1 METFNA
7 GSYTLSL
14 KKGSWGDF
22 DYFDGVH
29 TSLGM
34 KVLVFVA
41 KTESEPESLEPLKK
55 LRKLGFE
62 SVMKVFDLFYYDG
75 RLHVV
80 TEPEGPG
87 TLFDYFYT
95 LNRPLEPLRAIEV
108 VLPILEALEELH
120 NLGYAVGYL
129 DESVIFFMQGKRVKI
144 GGNWLIHLKNFS
156 KNGEFELDHTARN
169 EAKTR
174 DVARCGAILFRLMNQ
189 DTLLQTNLSF
199 ASILQVRPAIIPVNL
214 MDVIQKAVDIE
225 NAGYHDASG
234 MIHDLKVISEVL
246 EEDQGKK
253 FGGPAPTGR
262 VEQGPRVK
270 VTAILKGS
278 ETIADSTADNLIKEK
293 SRKPSL
299 SIMNIFLIL
308 LIVTVTAGGILYI
321 FKGSLFGTKTN
332 PEAARISAELTAP
345 PKLQLNDS
353 LKTTVYE
360 TIEVVLQAAAT
371 GRDTLLVR
379 QNSLETAA
387 LNSFAYYI
395 ALYNGAL
402 DLKNGNLDSAFV
414 RLNRAAE
421 HSNKSL
427 FEADAPLVLG
437 CYSILKNES
446 DNAWQYLTHYSEL
459 LDKGKAKA
467 GTLSKPSAEKIT
479 LKESY
484 LKKLMAGF
492 K

>member
-14 KKGSWGDF
+14 KKGTWGDF
-22 DYFDGVH
+22 DFFDGVH

-41 KTESEPESLEPLKK
+41 KTESEPASLEPLKK
-55 LRKLGFE
+55 LRRLGFE
-62 SVMKVFDLFYYDG
+62 SVMKVFDLFYENG

-87 TLFDYFYT
+87 TLFDFFYT

-108 VLPILEALEELH
+108 VLPILKALEELH

-129 DESVIFFMQGKRVKI
+129 DESVVYLMQGKRVKI
-144 GGNWLIHLKNFS
+144 GGNWLIHLKNCI
-156 KNGEFELDHTARN
+156 NTGEFELDHIARN
-169 EAKTR
+169 DAKSR
-174 DVARCGAILFRLMNQ
+174 DVARCGAILFRLLNQ

-199 ASILQVRPAIIPVNL
+199 ASILQVRPASIPANL
-214 MDVIQKAVDIE
+214 MDVIQKAVDVE
-225 NAGYHDASG
+225 NPKYHDASG
-234 MIHDLKVISEVL
+234 MIHDLKVIAERL
-246 EEDQGKK
+246 EEEQGKK
-253 FGGPAPTGR
+253 FDVPVKAGR
-262 VEQGPRVK
+262 IEQGPRVK

-278 ETIADSTADNLIKEK
+278 ETIADSTADELIKEM

-308 LIVTVTAGGILYI
+308 LIVTITAGGLLYI
-321 FKGSLFGTKTN
+321 FKGSIFGTKAS
-332 PEAARISAELTAP
+332 PDAAKINAELTKP
-345 PKLQLNDS
+345 PTLQLNDA

-360 TIEVVLQAAAT
+360 TIEVILQAAAT
-371 GRDTLLVR
+371 GRDTLLVK
-379 QNSLETAA
+379 QNTLETAG
-387 LNSFAYYI
+387 LNSLAYYI
-395 ALYNGAL
+395 ALYNGSL

-414 RLNRAAE
+414 RLNRAAD

-427 FEADAPLVLG
+427 FESDAPLVLG
-437 CYSILKNES
+437 CYSILKNEG
-446 DNAWQYLTHYSEL
+446 DNAWQYLYHYAEL
-459 LDKGKAKA
+459 LDKGKQA
-467 GTLSKPSAEKIT
+467 GPLTKPAEEKIA

-484 LKKLMAGF
+484 LNKLLEGF
-492 K
+492 R